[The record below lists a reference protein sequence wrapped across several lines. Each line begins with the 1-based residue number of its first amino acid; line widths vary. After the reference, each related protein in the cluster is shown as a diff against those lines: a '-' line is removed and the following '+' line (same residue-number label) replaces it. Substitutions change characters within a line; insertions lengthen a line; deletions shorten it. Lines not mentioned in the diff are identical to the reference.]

1 MKSLIHGRHKSGCM
15 ALACEQPVAALR
27 RLESLARWRLM
38 ALARSYVQHAYVHTY
53 FCLES
58 DQKKFFLSYPVM
70 FKLYSSCVAYSI
82 NNTRYMQEKHQY
94 LTCYLKYVTQ

>member
-1 MKSLIHGRHKSGCM
+1 MKPLIHGRHKSGCM

-27 RLESLARWRLM
+27 RVESLARWRLM
-38 ALARSYVQHAYVHTY
+38 ALARSYVQHAYVHT
-53 FCLES
+53 
-58 DQKKFFLSYPVM
+58 VM